1 MSQLRQMIEGLAQ
14 KARQAARTLSLSTA
28 VKRTEAIRCIAQAL
42 RKNAAVILEAN
53 ELDLK
58 EAQAANLSLAM
69 LDRLRLDPG
78 RLEAIACAA
87 EAVAAQPDPLGEV
100 LESWTRPN
108 GLKITKLRIP
118 IGLIAIVF
126 ESRPNVTVDAAVL
139 CLRSGN
145 ACILR
150 GGHEALRTN
159 QALANAI
166 HEGLKAADLPTE
178 IVTLVPVADREAV
191 IILGSLRGVVDLII
205 PRGGPG
211 LIEAVTSTAQVPV
224 VKHDAGICHI
234 YVHAAAELPMAET
247 ILLNAKCQKPG
258 VCNAAETLLV
268 DASIAASF
276 LPQLDAALRSR
287 QTSIRACPLA
297 QPYMPS
303 SQAAS
308 PSDWSTEHLSLI
320 LNVRVVSGLNE
331 ALSHIAQYGSGHSD
345 AIVTAD
351 AVIAQRFLS
360 EVDSACVYHN
370 ASTRFT
376 DGGEFGFG
384 AEVGISTGRLHA
396 RGPMGA
402 RELTTWK
409 FTIEGNGQAR
419 D

>member
-1 MSQLRQMIEGLAQ
+1 MSNLRQTIEALAQ
-14 KARQAARTLSLSTA
+14 KARQAARVLSLSTA
-28 VKRTEAIRCIAQAL
+28 AKRTEAIQLIARAI
-42 RKNAAVILEAN
+42 RKNAADILAAN
-53 ELDLK
+53 EVDLK
-58 EAQAANLSLAM
+58 HAQATGLSPAM
-69 LDRLRLDPG
+69 LDRLRLDQG
-78 RLEAIACAA
+78 RLEA
-87 EAVAAQPDPLGEV
+87 VALATETVATQADPLGEA

-118 IGLIAIVF
+118 IGLIAIVY

-166 HEGLKAADLPTE
+166 HEGLQAAGLPTE

-191 IILGSLRGVVDLII
+191 MILGSLRGVVDLII

-211 LIEAVTSTAQVPV
+211 LIEAVTATAQVPV
-224 VKHDAGICHI
+224 IKHDAGICHI
-234 YVHAAAELPMAET
+234 YVHAAAELPMAEV

-268 DASIAASF
+268 DASIAANF
-276 LPQLDAALRSR
+276 LPQLDTALRSR

-308 PSDWSTEHLSLI
+308 PADWATEHLSLI
-320 LNVRVVSGLNE
+320 LNVRIVPGLNE
-331 ALSHIAQYGSGHSD
+331 ALSHIAQYSSGHSD
-345 AIVTAD
+345 AIVTND
-351 AVIAQRFLS
+351 AVVAQRFLS

-409 FTIEGNGQAR
+409 FTIQGNGQAR
-419 D
+419 A